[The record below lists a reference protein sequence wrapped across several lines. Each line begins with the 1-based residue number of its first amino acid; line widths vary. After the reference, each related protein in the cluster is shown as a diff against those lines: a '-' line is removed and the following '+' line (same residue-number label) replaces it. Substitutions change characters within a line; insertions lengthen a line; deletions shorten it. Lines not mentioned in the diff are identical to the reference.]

1 MHSELLRVRHTP
13 FFLLHGLF
21 PVLGMIL
28 FCSYFGMYHT
38 VEVKQRM
45 QMIFEI
51 TITVFSVIISC
62 MIGIAVMQEEQNH
75 FFLMLSNT
83 KRIYGILQKLLFLWG
98 MGVMAVLF
106 LLTSTGVGIWVFT
119 EISVKKWILEMLA
132 GLIVWSAILYVWHLF
147 LNLKFGMGIS
157 VFLGVFESLQVI
169 IYSNV
174 ELKGIFVYIPF
185 AWQMNWMKDI
195 LNGSARDHLV
205 QWLICTCI
213 TAVAIILLCFWFS
226 YWEGRKNY
234 EI

>member
-1 MHSELLRVRHTP
+1 
-13 FFLLHGLF
+13 
-21 PVLGMIL
+21 
-28 FCSYFGMYHT
+28 
-38 VEVKQRM
+38 
-45 QMIFEI
+45 
-51 TITVFSVIISC
+51 
-62 MIGIAVMQEEQNH
+62 
-75 FFLMLSNT
+75 
-83 KRIYGILQKLLFLWG
+83 

-195 LNGSARDHLV
+195 LNGSARGHLV
-205 QWLICTCI
+205 QWMICTCI
-213 TAVAIILLCFWFS
+213 TVTAIILLCIWFS
-226 YWEGRKNY
+226 HWEGRKNY

>member
-1 MHSELLRVRHTP
+1 MDIRNAGRIDCLECHFIRVA
-13 FFLLHGLF
+13 F
-21 PVLGMIL
+21 
-28 FCSYFGMYHT
+28 
-38 VEVKQRM
+38 
-45 QMIFEI
+45 IFEFEI
-51 TITVFSVIISC
+51 W
-62 MIGIAVMQEEQNH
+62 
-75 FFLMLSNT
+75 
-83 KRIYGILQKLLFLWG
+83 YGNFC
-98 MGVMAVLF
+98 
-106 LLTSTGVGIWVFT
+106 
-119 EISVKKWILEMLA
+119 
-132 GLIVWSAILYVWHLF
+132 
-147 LNLKFGMGIS
+147 
-157 VFLGVFESLQVI
+157 FLGVFESLQVI